1 MRVLVTG
8 AAGFIGAAVSAALLA
23 RGDAVIGVDNLND
36 YYAVALKNARL
47 DRLAAQGGN
56 RFAFE
61 PIDFAD
67 RHALDA
73 ALAPLTFDR
82 VVHLGAQAGV
92 RYSIEN
98 PHAYVQSNLVGHL
111 NLLESNHYR
120 FTNQRREILTKI

>member
-1 MRVLVTG
+1 MFEVMAVAGAGNGGIAMRVLVTG

-73 ALAPLTFDR
+73 ATLRWNSTAW
-82 VVHLGAQAGV
+82 
-92 RYSIEN
+92 
-98 PHAYVQSNLVGHL
+98 
-111 NLLESNHYR
+111 
-120 FTNQRREILTKI
+120 FTSGRRRGCAIRSKIRTPMSSRTWSAIST

>member
-36 YYAVALKNARL
+36 YYSIALKRARL
-47 DRLAAQGGN
+47 DGLVAQGGN

-61 PIDFAD
+61 LLDFAD

-73 ALAPLTFDR
+73 ALAPL
-82 VVHLGAQAGV
+82 
-92 RYSIEN
+92 
-98 PHAYVQSNLVGHL
+98 
-111 NLLESNHYR
+111 
-120 FTNQRREILTKI
+120 